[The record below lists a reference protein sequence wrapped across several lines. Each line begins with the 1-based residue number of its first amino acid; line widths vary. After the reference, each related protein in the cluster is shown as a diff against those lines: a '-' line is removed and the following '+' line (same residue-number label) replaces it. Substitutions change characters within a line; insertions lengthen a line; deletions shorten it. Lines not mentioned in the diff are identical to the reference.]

1 MQLYLI
7 WVSIEADEKLP
18 TAKMN
23 QENTQTYMRS
33 HYEALQLKYA
43 FNGNQ
48 TLRFHENSLS
58 HFTQVIIIKNLF
70 PFKHLVFGICLIYE
84 KAIQDAKYIKN
95 IVWKDEFYSKSLTAS
110 NLSFLAEDKTQ
121 TLISKRIS
129 FNPGQYMKN
138 CSRKAHICNFVMW
151 M

>member
-58 HFTQVIIIKNLF
+58 HFTQVIIIKNPF
-70 PFKHLVFGICLIYE
+70 PFKHLV
-84 KAIQDAKYIKN
+84 YIKN

-129 FNPGQYMKN
+129 FNSGQYMKN